1 MSDYSA
7 DDSVRPNSNGHRQ
20 PRQTSKA
27 VANTAVRAPAKKS
40 SKATRVPP
48 IANHGAIAKSIGQR
62 SDRSLQPKT
71 LQSKNA
77 VGEHQIGKSKVT
89 DVDHSGLLSSAA
101 VNVHSDASQGLL
113 DYLAAVDAITQ
124 RPQPFLPP
132 FFRSPVADAAT
143 RPLIQCG
150 SEEHGLLINIGQL
163 VHTCTNDDLATQG
176 KLLRQIITFKQTE
189 YAVVM
194 QKRRVFDFRVC
205 PVLQC
210 LQEIR
215 DRVISG
221 RIDAA
226 KAGVDVMISRTRQY
240 FG

>member
-1 MSDYSA
+1 
-7 DDSVRPNSNGHRQ
+7 
-20 PRQTSKA
+20 
-27 VANTAVRAPAKKS
+27 
-40 SKATRVPP
+40 
-48 IANHGAIAKSIGQR
+48 
-62 SDRSLQPKT
+62 
-71 LQSKNA
+71 
-77 VGEHQIGKSKVT
+77 
-89 DVDHSGLLSSAA
+89 
-101 VNVHSDASQGLL
+101 
-113 DYLAAVDAITQ
+113 
-124 RPQPFLPP
+124 
-132 FFRSPVADAAT
+132 
-143 RPLIQCG
+143 
-150 SEEHGLLINIGQL
+150 LLINIGQL

-176 KLLRQIITFKQTE
+176 KLLRHIITFKQTE
-189 YAVVM
+189 YAVAM